1 MDIINNLL
9 ADMLTPVKTADA
21 ALAEALQLA
30 GQGVEW
36 GGHAL
41 GEVGTALHNIEL
53 KVQKLQEMLRT
64 GGDADPNQ
72 PR

>member
-1 MDIINNLL
+1 MDIVNNLL

-36 GGHAL
+36 GGQAL
-41 GEVGTALHNIEL
+41 GEVGTALDNIKQ
-53 KVQKLQEMLRT
+53 KVEKLQAMLRGEAT
-64 GGDADPNQ
+64 
-72 PR
+72 

>member
-1 MDIINNLL
+1 MDIVNNLL

-21 ALAEALQLA
+21 ALAEAIQLA
-30 GQGVEW
+30 GKGVEW

-53 KVQKLQEMLRT
+53 KVEQLQTMLK
-64 GGDADPNQ
+64 GGDKDDEK
-72 PR
+72 